1 MTLRVHI
8 VALRMDI
15 LQECHVSHEFSG
27 AMAVSVFFLIVF
39 VVLLLGDAVLTWFA
53 LTRTLTRNERL
64 EREKQEALAKLDE
77 EIASR
82 AAELRSMDRV
92 MHDLVLGGG
101 NITDTASSLRWSAV
115 MRRVKDGL

>member
-8 VALRMDI
+8 VALHMDI

>member
-1 MTLRVHI
+1 
-8 VALRMDI
+8 
-15 LQECHVSHEFSG
+15 
-27 AMAVSVFFLIVF
+27 MAVSVFFLIVF